1 MRRSYSGAVY
11 PLDVV
16 ARRPG
21 HDPAV
26 MVRSYAK
33 VLPSDDK
40 RVREAFSAARSP
52 VNGTKLGPGATLFTG
67 RSAKTLEKLAG
78 VEGLSHPRE
87 HKGLVKVRQC
97 NRP

>member
-1 MRRSYSGAVY
+1 MRRSYSGAVS

-26 MVRSYAK
+26 MLRSYVK

-40 RVREAFSAARSP
+40 RIREALGAARSP
-52 VNGTKLGPGATLFTG
+52 VN
-67 RSAKTLEKLAG
+67 
-78 VEGLSHPRE
+78 
-87 HKGLVKVRQC
+87 
-97 NRP
+97 